1 MIHMTKDIML
11 QVAKMQDR
19 IRIVFA
25 ARVFVVGC
33 AGCAPTS
40 FILDLSFAT

>member
-1 MIHMTKDIML
+1 ML

-19 IRIVFA
+19 MRIVFA

-33 AGCAPTS
+33 AGCAPTVL
-40 FILDLSFAT
+40 LDLSFAT